1 MKINR
6 KRSTIGKRDQQLN
19 LMKNSYLRFNSQL
32 KKRKNFKKKLKS
44 YRVEKMLITLNL
56 KIKNKNLTMKMIHL

>member
-19 LMKNSYLRFNSQL
+19 LMKNSYLRFNS
-32 KKRKNFKKKLKS
+32 
-44 YRVEKMLITLNL
+44 
-56 KIKNKNLTMKMIHL
+56 